1 MIRLV
6 VAEDQ
11 ALILGALS
19 ALLGLEDDMV
29 VVGQAKDGA
38 EALGLVRDLDADI
51 LMTDIEM
58 PGLSGLD
65 IAEAVRRDGLRTRVL
80 VVTTFARP
88 GYLRRALDAGVR
100 GYLLKD
106 TPLAEL
112 ARAIRRIVA
121 GEQVL
126 APELAVAAWEVADP
140 LTDREREVL
149 RLAERGLSTK
159 QIALATGL
167 SPGTARNYLHEASQ
181 KIGASG
187 KFEAATLAR
196 QKGWL

>member
-19 ALLGLEDDMV
+19 ALLGLEGDIE
-29 VVGQAKDGA
+29 VVGQARDGA
-38 EALGLVRDLDADI
+38 EALDLVRRLEPDI

-58 PGLSGLD
+58 PKMSGLD
-65 IAEAVRRDGLRTRVL
+65 VAVAIRAARLRTRVL

-88 GYLRRALDAGVR
+88 GYLRRGLEAGVR

-112 ARAIRRIVA
+112 AVAIRRLMA

-126 APELAVAAWEVADP
+126 APDLAVEAWDEADP
-140 LTDREREVL
+140 LTDRERDVL
-149 RLAERGLSTK
+149 RLAEQGLSTK
-159 QIALATGL
+159 AIARAAGL

-181 KIGASG
+181 KVGAGG
-187 KFEAATLAR
+187 KFEAAMMAR

>member
-11 ALILGALS
+11 GLILGALS
-19 ALLGLEDDMV
+19 ALMALEPDIEV
-29 VVGQAKDGA
+29 TGQARNGE
-38 EALGLVRDLDADI
+38 EAIAMVRNLKPDI

-58 PGLSGLD
+58 PKMSGLD
-65 IAEAVRRDGLRTRVL
+65 VAEAVRREQLRTHVL
-80 VVTTFARP
+80 VVTTFARQ
-88 GYLRRALDAGVR
+88 GYLRRALEAGVR

-106 TPLAEL
+106 
-112 ARAIRRIVA
+112 
-121 GEQVL
+121 
-126 APELAVAAWEVADP
+126 APAAELAVAVRRIMAGERVIAADLAAAAWDEADP
-140 LTDREREVL
+140 LNDREREVL

-159 QIALATGL
+159 HIALSTGL
-167 SPGTARNYLHEASQ
+167 SPGTVRNYLHEASQ
-181 KIGASG
+181 KIGATG

>member
-19 ALLGLEDDMV
+19 ALLGLEDDIEV
-29 VVGQAKDGA
+29 IGQARDGA
-38 EALGLVRDLDADI
+38 EALDLVRRLDPDV

-58 PGLSGLD
+58 PKMSGLEVAAA
-65 IAEAVRRDGLRTRVL
+65 IRQARLRTRVL

-88 GYLRRALDAGVR
+88 GYLRRSLEAGVR

-106 TPLAEL
+106 TPLDEL
-112 ARAIRRIVA
+112 AVAIRRVVA
-121 GEQVL
+121 GEQVVAPDL
-126 APELAVAAWEVADP
+126 ALAAWEMADP
-140 LTDREREVL
+140 LTEREREVL

-159 QIALATGL
+159 QIALAAGIR
-167 SPGTARNYLHEASQ
+167 PGTARNYLHEASQ
-181 KIGASG
+181 KVGATG

-196 QKGWL
+196 RKGWL